1 MDSTNI
7 TKRIKVYQITSI
19 ITILFTLVGFSY
31 NVYRLEQS
39 EINSNIR
46 TSSFEMLKEL
56 ANLEQ
61 IVYASHYEKDD
72 KAGNPRTGWVKVGII
87 TDLSLI
93 CFQEKN
99 MQTEV
104 LYDTWKNNWQEMKSN
119 ADSANKIVA
128 SIDSVRVKIREVLK
142 NLN

>member
-1 MDSTNI
+1 MEISQI
-7 TKRIKVYQITSI
+7 TKRLKIYQITSI
-19 ITILFTLVGFSY
+19 VTILFTLVGFSY

-72 KAGNPRTGWVKVGII
+72 KLGNPRTGWVKVGII
-87 TDLSLI
+87 QDLSII
-93 CFQEKN
+93 CFQ
-99 MQTEV
+99 
-104 LYDTWKNNWQEMKSN
+104 KNNMHTKILFEVWRDNWETMKSN
-119 ADSANKIVA
+119 RESADKIVE
-128 SIDSVRVKIREVLK
+128 SIDNVRKEIRTVLQ

>member
-1 MDSTNI
+1 METENI
-7 TKRIKVYQITSI
+7 TKRLKVYQITSI

-61 IVYASHYEKDD
+61 IVYASHYEKND
-72 KAGNPRTGWVKVGII
+72 KEGNPRTGWVKVGII

-99 MQTEV
+99 MQVEI
-104 LYDTWKNNWQEMKSN
+104 LSHTWKNNWQTMKEN
-119 ADSANKIVA
+119 RESANKIVD
-128 SIDSVRVKIREVLK
+128 SIDKVRIKIREVLK

>member
-1 MDSTNI
+1 MEMPNI
-7 TKRIKVYQITSI
+7 LKRLKVYQITSI
-19 ITILFTLVGFSY
+19 ISIFLTLVGFSY

-61 IVYASHYEKDD
+61 IVYAAHYEKDSI
-72 KAGNPRTGWVKVGII
+72 KGNPRTGWVKVGII
-87 TDLSLI
+87 VDLSII
-93 CFQEKN
+93 CFQKN
-99 MQTEV
+99 SMETNQ
-104 LYDTWKNNWQEMKSN
+104 LYKTWQENWSLMNNNRESV
-119 ADSANKIVA
+119 DKIIN
-128 SIDSVRVKIREVLK
+128 SIDNVRKEIRIVLQ

>member
-1 MDSTNI
+1 MEVSQV
-7 TKRIKVYQITSI
+7 TKRLKIYQVTSI
-19 ITILFTLVGFSY
+19 ITILLTLVGFSY

-61 IVYASHYEKDD
+61 IVYAAHYEKDD
-72 KAGNPRTGWVKVGII
+72 KTGNPRTGWVKVGII
-87 TDLSLI
+87 QDLAII
-93 CFQEKN
+93 CFDKN
-99 MQTEV
+99 TMYTNE
-104 LYDTWKNNWQEMKSN
+104 LFKTWKNNWASMKNNRES
-119 ADSANKIVA
+119 ADKIVEK
-128 SIDSVRVKIREVLK
+128 IDNVRVQIREVLK

>member
-1 MDSTNI
+1 MENQNI
-7 TKRIKVYQITSI
+7 TKRLKVYQITSI

-72 KAGNPRTGWVKVGII
+72 KEGNPRTGWVKVGII

-99 MQTEV
+99 MQVEI
-104 LYDTWKNNWQEMKSN
+104 LSHTWKNNWQTMKEN
-119 ADSANKIVA
+119 RESANKIVD
-128 SIDSVRVKIREVLK
+128 SIDKVRIKIREVLK

>member
-1 MDSTNI
+1 MEMSQI
-7 TKRIKVYQITSI
+7 TKRLKIYQITSI

-87 TDLSLI
+87 KDLSII
-93 CFQEKN
+93 CFDKN
-99 MQTEV
+99 TKYTDE
-104 LYDTWKNNWQEMKSN
+104 LFETWKNNWSTMKDSR
-119 ADSANKIVA
+119 DSADKIVEK
-128 SIDSVRVKIREVLK
+128 IDNVRVNIREVLK